1 MRSILSE
8 IRRKRLYFD
17 GGTGSILQERGLPA
31 GMPPELWNTEKPEQI
46 TALHREYLEAG
57 CRILKTN
64 TFGVNCRKY
73 ENWKELLRAGIACAK
88 DAAQAYPDAYV
99 ALDIGPSGH
108 LLEPL
113 GDLPFDDAVEMYAAT
128 VREGTACGV
137 DLILIE
143 TMSDLYET
151 KAALLAAKEN
161 SDLPVFVTNAYGED
175 GKLLTG
181 ADPTTA
187 AVVLAGLGA
196 DAVGLNCSLGPELML
211 PLVQEIAEATSLPV
225 VCNPNAGLPESEN
238 GKTVYRTDEVQFS
251 AAMREIAPYAAV
263 LGGCCGTTPA
273 YLRRTIEETAALP
286 LPSGTA
292 PRRTFVTSGCR
303 RVEIGTDPI
312 LIGER
317 INPTGK
323 PKLKEAL
330 RQGDI
335 EYLLGEGVRQAEA
348 GVAVLDVNVGLPEI
362 DEADIMCRAVTAL
375 QAVVELPLQI
385 DTGDPVALERAMR
398 RYNGKPMV
406 NSVNGKESS
415 LTSVLPIVKKYGGV
429 LIALTMDEGGIPETA
444 QGRADIARRIAERA
458 EEYGIPREDIVV
470 DPLAMAASADPK
482 APAVTLEAVRLIR
495 AMGLYTSL
503 GVSNISFGLPARDRL
518 NAAFFANALAFGL
531 NCAIMNPFSAPMRD
545 TYYAFRALNGLDP
558 LFADYIRVAADRA
571 DTEKTGAPTAEAT
584 LHDAVLRG
592 MKKSAADLAA
602 ASDADPLTLIE
613 NELVP
618 ALNRAGQ
625 DFEQKK
631 IFLPQLLACADAASA
646 AFSELRKK
654 MPAGEN
660 NGRAVI
666 LATVRGDIHDIGKN
680 IVRVLLESYGFRVID
695 LGRDVPPERVLQA
708 VRESGC
714 RLVGLSALMTTTV
727 PAMKET
733 VELLHREVPDSRVI
747 VGGAVLNEEYA
758 AAIGADR
765 YSPQATDTVQ
775 FVRQFYGME

>member
-1 MRSILSE
+1 M
-8 IRRKRLYFD
+8 
-17 GGTGSILQERGLPA
+17 
-31 GMPPELWNTEKPEQI
+31 
-46 TALHREYLEAG
+46 
-57 CRILKTN
+57 
-64 TFGVNCRKY
+64 
-73 ENWKELLRAGIACAK
+73 
-88 DAAQAYPDAYV
+88 
-99 ALDIGPSGH
+99 
-108 LLEPL
+108 
-113 GDLPFDDAVEMYAAT
+113 
-128 VREGTACGV
+128 
-137 DLILIE
+137 
-143 TMSDLYET
+143 
-151 KAALLAAKEN
+151 
-161 SDLPVFVTNAYGED
+161 
-175 GKLLTG
+175 
-181 ADPTTA
+181 
-187 AVVLAGLGA
+187 
-196 DAVGLNCSLGPELML
+196 
-211 PLVQEIAEATSLPV
+211 
-225 VCNPNAGLPESEN
+225 
-238 GKTVYRTDEVQFS
+238 
-251 AAMREIAPYAAV
+251 
-263 LGGCCGTTPA
+263 
-273 YLRRTIEETAALP
+273 
-286 LPSGTA
+286 
-292 PRRTFVTSGCR
+292 
-303 RVEIGTDPI
+303 
-312 LIGER
+312 
-317 INPTGK
+317 
-323 PKLKEAL
+323 
-330 RQGDI
+330 
-335 EYLLGEGVRQAEA
+335 
-348 GVAVLDVNVGLPEI
+348 
-362 DEADIMCRAVTAL
+362 MCRAVTAL

-398 RYNGKPMV
+398 RYNGKPLV

-415 LTSVLPIVKKYGGV
+415 LDSVLPIVKKYGGV

-518 NAAFFANALAFGL
+518 NAAFFANVLAFGL

-558 LFADYIRVAADRA
+558 LFADYIRIAADRA
-571 DTEKTGAPTAEAT
+571 DTEKTGTPTAEAT

-646 AFSELRKK
+646 AFSELRRK

-695 LGRDVPPERVLQA
+695 LGRDVPPEHVLQA

-765 YSPQATDTVQ
+765 YSPQATDTVR